1 MPKAPLLSV
10 VVTAHN
16 IEKYIGRC
24 LRSVLTQDFDD
35 YELIVIDDGS
45 TDRTSE
51 VIAIYQCARLRVLTQ
66 PNRGVS
72 AARNAALDAARGHYL
87 WQLDG
92 DDWIDAG
99 ALARIARQLAE
110 TPCDILV
117 TDLRVDYPEH
127 SELITLP
134 AAASQAGWLSNVL
147 SLQAPSWPPTRVYRR
162 ALLVENAIRY
172 PEHIRYSEDMCVD
185 VAAFCHASS
194 VSKLDGACYHY
205 VRRQG
210 SLTGQAGRYIHD
222 DIRAYHYVRKTLDEQ
237 GLLGRYPDE
246 LAYLAFRKVFLG
258 LLGAGGNEPWH
269 AAEYRQLRKDYPHLM
284 EVAAVR
290 QDLPVRLNRG
300 KRLLAH
306 AYALNHSL
314 GRLLKQGGRL
324 AKRVAGRLG
333 YTPLAGQGGGGVRTE

>member
-1 MPKAPLLSV
+1 MPKQPLLSV

-16 IEKYIGRC
+16 IDKYIGRC
-24 LRSVLTQDFDD
+24 LRSVLTQNFDD
-35 YELIVIDDGS
+35 YELIVVDDGS

-51 VIAIYQCARLRVLTQ
+51 VIAVYQCARLHLVTQ

-72 AARNAALDAARGHYL
+72 AARNAALDAAQGTYL

-99 ALARIARQLAE
+99 ALERIARHLHEA
-110 TPCDILV
+110 PCDILV
-117 TDLRVDYPEH
+117 TDLRVDYPDR
-127 SELITLP
+127 SELVTLP
-134 AAASQAGWLSNVL
+134 NAASKDEWLSNVL
-147 SLQAPSWPPTRVYRR
+147 SLKAPSWPPTRVYRR
-162 ALLVENAIRY
+162 ALLAQKAIRY

-194 VSKLDGACYHY
+194 IRKLDGTCYHY
-205 VRRQG
+205 VRRPG
-210 SLTGQAGRYIHD
+210 SLTGNAGRYIHD
-222 DIRAYHYVRKTLDEQ
+222 DIRAYHYVRNVLEQQ

-246 LAYLAFRKVFLG
+246 LAYLAFRKVYLG

-269 AAEYRQLRKDYPHLM
+269 AAEYRQLRKDYPCLM

-306 AYALNHSL
+306 AYALNHTL
-314 GRLLKQGGRL
+314 GHLLKKGGRL
-324 AKRVAGRLG
+324 AKWLAGHVGR
-333 YTPLAGQGGGGVRTE
+333 TPLAGQGGTGVKTR